1 MVTTIPVIDTD
12 THITEPADTWTARMS
27 KKKWGDMIPNVKYIE
42 DAKEEYWFVNDKQM
56 LPACM
61 TAQAGWGQAFPSH
74 PPTFAEAH
82 PASFESTARVK
93 LMDELGIY
101 AQALYPNVGGF
112 GSQLWRTM
120 ENQEFALDCV
130 RAYNDMLIDWSS
142 VAPDRFIAIAAV
154 PFWNVEAS
162 VKEIQRAAAKGCKGM
177 IFSGAPQLHEQPFLA
192 DRGWDPIWAAAQDCG
207 LPVSFH
213 VGSGDMSSQF
223 SLQRIAT
230 EGFGVTYAR
239 ASTSLFFETA
249 THLTDLLY
257 SGILPRFPNLK
268 FVSVESGI
276 GWIPFL
282 LEAADWHFIEGD
294 VRATRPEFEELPS
307 FYYYRQVYASY
318 WFEKI
323 APLRTLDHVG
333 YDNIIF
339 ETDFPHPTCLQ
350 GDAVRSAISNLDD
363 VPEEARRKILY
374 QNAAKLYNVDMSGV
388 PGA

>member
-1 MVTTIPVIDTD
+1 MVATIPVIDTD

-42 DAKEEYWFVNDKQM
+42 DAKEEYWFVGDKQL

-61 TAQAGWGQAFPSH
+61 TAQAGWPQAFPSH
-74 PPTFAEAH
+74 PPTFEEAH
-82 PASFESTARVK
+82 PASYESTARVK

-120 ENQEFALDCV
+120 EDQEFALDCV

-142 VAPDRFIAIAAV
+142 VAPERFIAIAAV

-192 DRGWDPIWAAAQDCG
+192 DHGWDPIWAAAQDCG

-223 SLQRIAT
+223 SFQRIAT

-282 LEAADWHFIEGD
+282 LEAADWHFTGGD
-294 VRATRPEFEELPS
+294 VRATRPEFEEMPS

-339 ETDFPHPTCLQ
+339 ETDFPHPTCLE
-350 GDAVRSAISNLDD
+350 GDAVRNAISNLDE

-374 QNAAKLYNVDMSGV
+374 QNAAKLYNVDMSGI